1 MLIYILPK
9 KDMQELECLPRY
21 SGMSHWG
28 DNRYHLIR
36 QKRSSSTVFNAAISV
51 LQ

>member
-1 MLIYILPK
+1 MLISVLPK

-28 DNRYHLIR
+28 DARYHLIR
-36 QKRSSSTVFNAAISV
+36 QKRSSRTVVNVAISV